1 MSRTLHGRCIAV
13 TRPAAQ
19 SATLARLIA
28 ARGGQPLLFPLLEI
42 GPASDTRP
50 LQQAIAS
57 LSAYALVVFISPNA
71 IDYAWPLIAAAGG
84 WPAGLRAAVIGPS
97 SAEQLARHGVAEVVV
112 PHADDSGDSRDVRYD
127 TEALLELQ
135 PLQSAAVAGRRIL
148 LLRGNGGRELL
159 AETLAAR
166 GARVDAVTC
175 YQRSAPGDATP
186 IASRLVARR
195 LDALTLSSS
204 EGLRNL
210 LALLDAP
217 AIERLRQLPVFV
229 PHRRIAEQ
237 AGEYGLQRVVLTAPA
252 DAGIIDG
259 LCAYDWPDHE

>member
-1 MSRTLHGRCIAV
+1 MSRALHGRCIAV

-19 SATLARLIA
+19 SATLARLIE

-50 LQQAIAS
+50 LQQAVAS
-57 LSAYALVVFISPNA
+57 LSDYALVVFVSPNA
-71 IDYAWPLIAAAGG
+71 IDYSWPAIAAAGG

-97 SAEQLARHGVAEVVV
+97 SAEQLARHGVAGVVV
-112 PHADDSGDSRDVRYD
+112 PHSKDASDARYD
-127 TEALLELQ
+127 TEALLELP
-135 PLQSAAVAGRRIL
+135 PLQPAAVAGRRIL

-175 YQRSAPGDATP
+175 YQRSAPIDATP
-186 IASRLVARR
+186 IAARLAARR

-210 LALLDAP
+210 MALLDAP

-237 AGEYGLQRVVLTAPA
+237 AGESGLQRVVLTAPA

>member
-1 MSRTLHGRCIAV
+1 MSLALHGRCIAV

-19 SATLARLIA
+19 SVMLARLIA
-28 ARGGQPLLFPLLEI
+28 EHGGRPLLFPLLEI

-50 LQQAIAS
+50 LQRAIEK
-57 LSAYALVVFISPNA
+57 LSDYSLVVFVSPNA
-71 IDYAWPLIAAAGG
+71 IDYAWPAIATAGG

-97 SAEQLARHGVAEVVV
+97 SAEQLARRGVDGVIA
-112 PHADDSGDSRDVRYD
+112 PGSDDTHHSRYD
-127 TEALLELQ
+127 SEALLEMPSFQ
-135 PLQSAAVAGRRIL
+135 PAAVAGRRIL

-159 AETLAAR
+159 AETLLAR
-166 GARVDAVTC
+166 GAQVDAVSC
-175 YQRSAPGDATP
+175 YQRSAPSDATP
-186 IASRLVARR
+186 LASLLASGR

-217 AIERLRQLPVFV
+217 TSERLRRLPVFV
-229 PHRRIAEQ
+229 PHQRIAEQ
-237 AGEYGLQRVVLTAPA
+237 AAECGLKRVVLTAPA

-259 LCAYDWPDHE
+259 LCAYDWPEHE